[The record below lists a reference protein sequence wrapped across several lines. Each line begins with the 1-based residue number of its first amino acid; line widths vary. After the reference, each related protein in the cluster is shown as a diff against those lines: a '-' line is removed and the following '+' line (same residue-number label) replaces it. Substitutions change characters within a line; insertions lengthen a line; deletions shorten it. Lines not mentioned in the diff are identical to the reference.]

1 VDPNVVRKD
10 TETTP
15 LFIASHHGHEE
26 AVKEILSHPNTRVNQ
41 GKLGTN
47 ISPLYQAV
55 QGGHEGVVEAI
66 LAVKGVNANQATT
79 EGNTPL
85 GKACEL
91 GNEHIVRLLLSAEGI
106 NVNGEL
112 QGGNTAFSIAS
123 QNNHADI
130 VEMLLAH
137 SGMESASKSNE
148 TRPTAPS
155 TDQLKPLSETAR
167 TFTTNPGVRK
177 VDDLDHRS
185 SQIEIA
191 HTVSSDDKQIAFR
204 GRKGSAFLPAIEGP
218 KIVDVAKGKPRVQK
232 MPGIDRNLESF
243 NQADLTKFRG
253 PSQMR

>member
-1 VDPNVVRKD
+1 LRAEQGHAKAVHEILQHPQVDPNVVRKD

-47 ISPLYQAV
+47 TSPLYQAV

-66 LAVKGVNANQATT
+66 LAVKGVNVNQATT

-106 NVNGEL
+106 NVSGEL

-137 SGMESASKSNE
+137 SGMESASKSNQ
-148 TRPTAPS
+148 TRPTASS
-155 TDQLKPLSETAR
+155 TDLLKPLSETAGASTSR
-167 TFTTNPGVRK
+167 TNSSVRK
-177 VDDLDHRS
+177 VDLDHRS

-191 HTVSSDDKQIAFR
+191 HTVLSVEKLMAFQGRR
-204 GRKGSAFLPAIEGP
+204 GGALLPPIEGP
-218 KIVDVAKGKPRVQK
+218 NIANVPKGEPRV
-232 MPGIDRNLESF
+232 
-243 NQADLTKFRG
+243 
-253 PSQMR
+253 